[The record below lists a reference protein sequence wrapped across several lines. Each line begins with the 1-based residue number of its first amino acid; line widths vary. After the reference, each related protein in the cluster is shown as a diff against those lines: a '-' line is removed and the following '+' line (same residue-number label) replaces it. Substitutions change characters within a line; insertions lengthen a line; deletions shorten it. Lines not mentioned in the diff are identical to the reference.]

1 MEEKIIK
8 MGFFEKVWNSI
19 TKIEKY
25 PELAAQVFG
34 KAINYLIKIV
44 AILVVVLCIGMTYQ
58 TYTMVQDSLDYLRDD
73 FPEFSYKD
81 GTLNIESE
89 NNITFSAK
97 DSILGETIIDTKT
110 DDEQK
115 INQYINSMQEAGSGA
130 IVLKD
135 RIILKNDSVAGSIT
149 YNYNDILG
157 NMGITEFDKQNVIDY
172 ANSTQILN
180 LYISLFLTL
189 FIYVF
194 VMYLLTT
201 LSNVILLTAFG
212 YITTWMA
219 KIKMRYV
226 AIFNMSVYALTL
238 SILLNILYILV
249 NIFIDFNIEYFQVM
263 YISVAAIYL
272 VAAIFILKSEF
283 IKKQEELMKVLE
295 EQKNEVQDLQNE
307 EYTRK
312 KEKNEEEDEAQEN
325 KEKEGNPEG
334 TGA

>member
-25 PELAAQVFG
+25 PELAAQGFG

-307 EYTRK
+307 EDTRK